1 VYLAATLSFC
11 LHSKVI
17 AFITQLVIDKG
28 NELWYN
34 DFNIN
39 VRGTSMKELNYQFRE
54 RLTIVHKPDRRD
66 PAKKPTANQIE
77 FDSSWTI
84 TIPRNADVI
93 LRNAC
98 RDLEDYFSES
108 MGISVRVMF
117 EDDAEGKQIVYAIDS
132 SLPEHSYRLNVT
144 DDRVVL
150 CGHDSRFA
158 AQAGYFIEDLMNLD
172 EAPVL
177 EKQETLRTSLFNPRM
192 IHSGYGLD
200 MFPEEYLRHV
210 AHAGISSLL
219 IFVTDVDMTPHGYQ
233 DFNDLCL
240 RAAAWGLDVYAY
252 SYLVNR
258 RHPDDPDAEEFYENL
273 YGRLFDRCPYFKGI
287 IFVGES
293 CEFPS
298 KDRHTTGII
307 RPENR
312 GPDGKPIVS
321 GISPGWWPCTDYPQW
336 LEMVKKIIY
345 RRRPDADIVFWTYN
359 WGKVWA
365 DFRQQLVQSLPKDI
379 TLQATFEMCTY
390 LERGGTLHFT
400 TDYTLF
406 FEGPGMYFSTEAMFA
421 RERGLKLYSMTN
433 TAGRTWDVG
442 VVPYIPAPYQWIKR
456 YEGMLEANEKF
467 GLSGTMDS
475 HHFGFTPSFISELAK
490 WAFHSPK
497 VDLDEVLHR
506 IAARDFTTESA
517 DKVCEAYRA
526 WSEGITHLISTKS
539 DQYGPFRM
547 GPAYPLILFE
557 NADIVIPSP
566 SYAHFGGNSIV
577 EPNYKT
583 RPAKLSDW
591 TKFDIEIKSF
601 CKVAEYYDRGW
612 KMLEEILPTLPEKKR
627 DAACRITNL
636 GHFIA
641 NTARTTVNVKEFV
654 KRKQRLLDTHG
665 EERNRLIDEMLEL
678 CRREEANA
686 LDTIPLV
693 EFDSALGF
701 EPSMEYMSDRAHI
714 EWKLRLLREMM
725 EKELPSYYE
734 K

>member
-1 VYLAATLSFC
+1 
-11 LHSKVI
+11 
-17 AFITQLVIDKG
+17 
-28 NELWYN
+28 
-34 DFNIN
+34 
-39 VRGTSMKELNYQFRE
+39 MKELNYQFRE
-54 RLTIVHKPDRRD
+54 RLAIVHKPDRRD

-84 TIPRNADVI
+84 TIPRDADVI

-108 MGISVRVMF
+108 MGLSIRVMF

-150 CGHDSRFA
+150 CGHDSRFS

-177 EKQETLRTSLFNPRM
+177 EKQETVRTSLFHPRM
-192 IHSGYGLD
+192 VHSGYGLD

-219 IFVTDVDMTPHGYQ
+219 VFVTDVDMTPHGYQ
-233 DFNDLCL
+233 DFNDLCT

-273 YGRLFDRCPYFKGI
+273 YGKLFDRCPYFKGI

-307 RPENR
+307 RAENR
-312 GPDGKPIVS
+312 GPDGKPIAS

-365 DFRQQLVQSLPKDI
+365 DFRQQLVQGIPKDI

-442 VVPYIPAPYQWIKR
+442 VIPYIPAPYQWMKR
-456 YEGMLEANEKF
+456 YDGMLEANEKF

-497 VDLDEVLHR
+497 VDLDEILHR
-506 IAARDFTTESA
+506 IAARDFTAEAANT
-517 DKVCEAYRA
+517 VCDAYRE
-526 WSEGITHLISTKS
+526 WSEGITYLISTKS
-539 DQYGPFRM
+539 DQNGPFRM

-557 NADIVIPSP
+557 NQDVVIPSP
-566 SYAHFGGNSIV
+566 AYAHFGGNDII

-583 RPAKLSDW
+583 RPKKLSDW
-591 TKFDIEIKSF
+591 TKFDIETDSF
-601 CKVAEYYDRGW
+601 RKVIEHYDRGW

-665 EERNRLIDEMLEL
+665 EERNRVVDEMLEI

-693 EFDSALGF
+693 EFDSMLGY

-714 EWKLRLLREMM
+714 EWKLSLLRNLMN
-725 EKELPSYYE
+725 KELPSYYE